1 MLGLAETRISGPLLA
16 ILGQL
21 KSLDTIAIYTV
32 MLSGLISPELEQCT
46 ILVNVYLYENVLSG
60 SIPLQ
65 LDKLGNLKTLLLWQN
80 NLVGVIPWSSGACA
94 GLVVL
99 AFDLIE
105 ICPDKLEN
113 YEEKVKNFFREHMHA
128 DEEIRY
134 CLEGSGFFDVR
145 DKDDKWI
152 RIRIR
157 EGDMII
163 LPAGIY
169 HRLTLDSAKYTKE
182 DHPARQEYVKNVS
195 ASTGFALVAHF
206 LANTNLPSKPF

>member
-99 AFDLIE
+99 AFVSLCTRTPSLEFLIF
-105 ICPDKLEN
+105 C
-113 YEEKVKNFFREHMHA
+113 F
-128 DEEIRY
+128 
-134 CLEGSGFFDVR
+134 C
-145 DKDDKWI
+145 
-152 RIRIR
+152 
-157 EGDMII
+157 
-163 LPAGIY
+163 
-169 HRLTLDSAKYTKE
+169 
-182 DHPARQEYVKNVS
+182 
-195 ASTGFALVAHF
+195 TGMQSSYG
-206 LANTNLPSKPF
+206 T